1 MTDRRPM
8 SIPVMPRRAGIVP
21 YTRPPRTG
29 ACASSHQY
37 AKTAGPQSFL
47 EPGPTSGWVPVAACL
62 RLEIFRAADQK
73 LLDTY
78 PFRLYH
84 DLNTRFKKKRG
95 YRAEGTHT
103 WSRAKTILPGVSR
116 RQSRDWRPAT

>member
-1 MTDRRPM
+1 MHPGRWPGDNIERALRSCRAAHDRSTTHVDTGDAAESRHRSLQPASADGRLRIFSSIRKDCRPTD
-8 SIPVMPRRAGIVP
+8 
-21 YTRPPRTG
+21 
-29 ACASSHQY
+29 
-37 AKTAGPQSFL
+37 FL

-84 DLNTRFKKKRG
+84 DLNTRFKK
-95 YRAEGTHT
+95 
-103 WSRAKTILPGVSR
+103 
-116 RQSRDWRPAT
+116 